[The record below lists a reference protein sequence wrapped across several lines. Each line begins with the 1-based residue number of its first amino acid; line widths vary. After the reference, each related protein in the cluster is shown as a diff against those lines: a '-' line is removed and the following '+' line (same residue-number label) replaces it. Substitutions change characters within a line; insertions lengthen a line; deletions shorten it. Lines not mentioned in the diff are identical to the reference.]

1 MNRPVHF
8 EMHVENP
15 ERAMAF
21 YKAMFGWDF
30 QKYGSPAFDYWLV
43 TTGKDAPGINGG
55 MMRRMTKGQPKAD
68 TPVIA
73 FVCTVD
79 VANIDNSM
87 QAATKA
93 GAKPALPK
101 NAIPGVGWTAY
112 FKDSEGNVFGLYQ
125 DDKNAK

>member
-43 TTGKDAPGINGG
+43 TTGKDGPGINGG